1 MAWTGISMGTG
12 IVIGVLG
19 AILLVVGA
27 GVALVGPEA
36 VSDENC
42 CQEDSGFLGLGG
54 DAGTDQ
60 RSAEE
65 RQEVRAAGGVIAALG
80 AVLLLIGGL
89 LYGVGRAV
97 ESSRG
102 QEQQQTQTV
111 EIRSP

>member
-19 AILLVVGA
+19 AIALVIGA

-42 CQEDSGFLGLGG
+42 CQDEGVLGLGG
-54 DAGTDQ
+54 DSGADQ
-60 RSAEE
+60 RDAEE

-80 AVLLLIGGL
+80 AALLLIGGL
-89 LYGVGRAV
+89 FYGIGRAV
-97 ESSRG
+97 ESSRDQG
-102 QEQQQTQTV
+102 QQQTQTV